1 MNKKILK
8 VTIVAIFALVA
19 GTNVYNALKP
29 ESMSD
34 IALANVEA
42 LAGSEGGSSDHR
54 YETKHESSIEVWDE
68 GSGTF
73 KKMTTIQCEGRGCLD
88 C

>member
-8 VTIVAIFALVA
+8 VTIVAIFALIA

-29 ESMSD
+29 EPMSD

-42 LAGSEGGSSDHR
+42 LANIEGGGGTIYCCGNYGTCMKVMDSQGQI
-54 YETKHESSIEVWDE
+54 HEVAGIKFY
-68 GSGTF
+68 TPCP
-73 KKMTTIQCEGRGCLD
+73 Q
-88 C
+88 